1 MAKQVD
7 QIILYNFKENEEDII
22 KGRRKSIRILTEW
35 NSAANFFLR
44 ILLAALT
51 SSPDSFIGHVIA

>member
-22 KGRRKSIRILTEW
+22 KGRRKFIRILTEW
-35 NSAANFFLR
+35 DGAAIFF
-44 ILLAALT
+44 
-51 SSPDSFIGHVIA
+51 

>member
-22 KGRRKSIRILTEW
+22 KGRRKFIRILTEW
-35 NSAANFFLR
+35 DGED
-44 ILLAALT
+44 T
-51 SSPDSFIGHVIA
+51 SG